1 MEQQNKLTEEEK
13 AYQALRTQDMQDMPD
28 LWSRIDTGFE
38 EEVTKQQ
45 AARKKRRT
53 RQFVLVAA
61 AILIVII
68 AVPVGISSMRKS
80 NMKEMKTETA
90 ADMHVTEAGKD
101 EMADEA
107 DSALPNIADQTVQAD
122 SEIQESADASVN
134 HMDGNGA
141 TEAQTDAAIAA
152 NQSGNQASEEC
163 NDGNNQMSYQ
173 TITQVILTQYDA
185 QGKIV
190 QQFDSED
197 TDGAIDKVQFLLETY
212 QVLDWKPVDMIKSDM
227 PLKSVISLYI
237 ENGVM
242 REKLVYASEHDG
254 LTGLYNKAKYLEM
267 AEKEFQSLDS
277 IAIFNF
283 DVNNLKKMND
293 QFGHEAGDKLI
304 IKAANSFRKVT
315 SNRVHAFRM
324 GGDEFLLVAE
334 NISKTETDKIRQR
347 WEEELARLNMADDG
361 IDCVVAVGVAY
372 GEKEWR
378 SAAYPSG
385 NPDRFRSGWGCVYS
399 G

>member
-28 LWSRIDTGFE
+28 LWSRIDAGFE
-38 EEVTKQQ
+38 EEVTKQKT
-45 AARKKRRT
+45 ARKKRRT

-107 DSALPNIADQTVQAD
+107 AAADSALPNIADQTVQAD

-141 TEAQTDAAIAA
+141 TEAQTDAVIAA
-152 NQSGNQASEEC
+152 NQSGNQASEER

-227 PLKSVISLYI
+227 PYYLMELKLQDGSSVA
-237 ENGVM
+237 N
-242 REKLVYASEHDG
+242 VYYE
-254 LTGLYNKAKYLEM
+254 
-267 AEKEFQSLDS
+267 
-277 IAIFNF
+277 
-283 DVNNLKKMND
+283 
-293 QFGHEAGDKLI
+293 
-304 IKAANSFRKVT
+304 
-315 SNRVHAFRM
+315 
-324 GGDEFLLVAE
+324 AE
-334 NISKTETDKIRQR
+334 NTEGKTVADLMT
-347 WEEELARLNMADDG
+347 ELQKM
-361 IDCVVAVGVAY
+361 
-372 GEKEWR
+372 KEIKK
-378 SAAYPSG
+378 
-385 NPDRFRSGWGCVYS
+385 
-399 G
+399 

>member
-90 ADMHVTEAGKD
+90 ADMHVTEAGMD
-101 EMADEA
+101 EMADEAAAA

-134 HMDGNGA
+134 HMDGNGV
-141 TEAQTDAAIAA
+141 TGAQTDAAIAA

-227 PLKSVISLYI
+227 PYYLMELKLQDESSVA
-237 ENGVM
+237 N
-242 REKLVYASEHDG
+242 VYYE
-254 LTGLYNKAKYLEM
+254 
-267 AEKEFQSLDS
+267 
-277 IAIFNF
+277 
-283 DVNNLKKMND
+283 
-293 QFGHEAGDKLI
+293 
-304 IKAANSFRKVT
+304 
-315 SNRVHAFRM
+315 
-324 GGDEFLLVAE
+324 AE
-334 NISKTETDKIRQR
+334 NTEGKTVADLMT
-347 WEEELARLNMADDG
+347 ELQKM
-361 IDCVVAVGVAY
+361 
-372 GEKEWR
+372 KEIKK
-378 SAAYPSG
+378 
-385 NPDRFRSGWGCVYS
+385 
-399 G
+399 

>member
-38 EEVTKQQ
+38 EEVTKQTANQ
-45 AARKKRRT
+45 KKGRT

-80 NMKEMKTETA
+80 NRKEMKTETA
-90 ADMHVTEAGKD
+90 ADMHVTEAGMD

-107 DSALPNIADQTVQAD
+107 AAADSALPDIADQTVQAD

-134 HMDGNGA
+134 HMDGNGV

-152 NQSGNQASEEC
+152 NQSGNQASEES

-190 QQFDSED
+190 QQFDSADIDE
-197 TDGAIDKVQFLLETY
+197 TIDKVQFLLEAY
-212 QVLDWKPVDMIKSDM
+212 QVLDWKPVNMIKSDM
-227 PLKSVISLYI
+227 PYYLLELKLQDGSSVANVYYEA
-237 ENGVM
+237 ENTEGKTVADLM
-242 REKLVYASEHDG
+242 TEL
-254 LTGLYNKAKYLEM
+254 
-267 AEKEFQSLDS
+267 Q
-277 IAIFNF
+277 
-283 DVNNLKKMND
+283 KMN
-293 QFGHEAGDKLI
+293 G
-304 IKAANSFRKVT
+304 IKK
-315 SNRVHAFRM
+315 
-324 GGDEFLLVAE
+324 
-334 NISKTETDKIRQR
+334 
-347 WEEELARLNMADDG
+347 
-361 IDCVVAVGVAY
+361 
-372 GEKEWR
+372 
-378 SAAYPSG
+378 
-385 NPDRFRSGWGCVYS
+385 
-399 G
+399 

>member
-28 LWSRIDTGFE
+28 LWSRIDAGFE
-38 EEVTKQQ
+38 EEVTKQKT
-45 AARKKRRT
+45 ARKKRRT

-68 AVPVGISSMRKS
+68 VVPVGISSMRKS

-107 DSALPNIADQTVQAD
+107 AAADSALPYIADQTVQAD

-152 NQSGNQASEEC
+152 NQSGNQASEER

-227 PLKSVISLYI
+227 PYYLMELKLQDGSSVA
-237 ENGVM
+237 N
-242 REKLVYASEHDG
+242 VYYE
-254 LTGLYNKAKYLEM
+254 
-267 AEKEFQSLDS
+267 
-277 IAIFNF
+277 
-283 DVNNLKKMND
+283 
-293 QFGHEAGDKLI
+293 
-304 IKAANSFRKVT
+304 
-315 SNRVHAFRM
+315 
-324 GGDEFLLVAE
+324 AE
-334 NISKTETDKIRQR
+334 NTEGKTVADLMT
-347 WEEELARLNMADDG
+347 ELQKM
-361 IDCVVAVGVAY
+361 
-372 GEKEWR
+372 KEIKK
-378 SAAYPSG
+378 
-385 NPDRFRSGWGCVYS
+385 
-399 G
+399 

>member
-107 DSALPNIADQTVQAD
+107 AAAETAPSNH
-122 SEIQESADASVN
+122 ADASMAADSADESIN
-134 HMDGNGA
+134 HVEDNAMS
-141 TEAQTDAAIAA
+141 EAQKDEDHP
-152 NQSGNQASEEC
+152 SE
-163 NDGNNQMSYQ
+163 YL
-173 TITQVILTQYDA
+173 TITRVVFTQYDA
-185 QGKIV
+185 QGNIV

-212 QVLDWKPVDMIKSDM
+212 QVLDWKPVDMIQSDM
-227 PLKSVISLYI
+227 PYYLMELKLQGGSSVANVYD
-237 ENGVM
+237 EG
-242 REKLVYASEHDG
+242 EKYEGKTVADLMQELQD
-254 LTGLYNKAKYLEM
+254 
-267 AEKEFQSLDS
+267 
-277 IAIFNF
+277 
-283 DVNNLKKMND
+283 LKK
-293 QFGHEAGDKLI
+293 
-304 IKAANSFRKVT
+304 
-315 SNRVHAFRM
+315 
-324 GGDEFLLVAE
+324 
-334 NISKTETDKIRQR
+334 
-347 WEEELARLNMADDG
+347 
-361 IDCVVAVGVAY
+361 
-372 GEKEWR
+372 
-378 SAAYPSG
+378 
-385 NPDRFRSGWGCVYS
+385 
-399 G
+399 

>member
-1 MEQQNKLTEEEK
+1 MEQKNKLTEEEK

-28 LWSRIDTGFE
+28 LWSRIDAGFE
-38 EEVTKQQ
+38 EEVTKQKI
-45 AARKKRRT
+45 ARKKRRT

-80 NMKEMKTETA
+80 NRKEMKTETA

-101 EMADEA
+101 EMADEAAAA

-141 TEAQTDAAIAA
+141 TEAQTDVAIAA
-152 NQSGNQASEEC
+152 NQSGNQASEER

-227 PLKSVISLYI
+227 PYYLLELKLQDGSSVANVYYEA
-237 ENGVM
+237 ENTEGKTVADLM
-242 REKLVYASEHDG
+242 TEL
-254 LTGLYNKAKYLEM
+254 
-267 AEKEFQSLDS
+267 Q
-277 IAIFNF
+277 
-283 DVNNLKKMND
+283 KMN
-293 QFGHEAGDKLI
+293 G
-304 IKAANSFRKVT
+304 IKK
-315 SNRVHAFRM
+315 
-324 GGDEFLLVAE
+324 
-334 NISKTETDKIRQR
+334 
-347 WEEELARLNMADDG
+347 
-361 IDCVVAVGVAY
+361 
-372 GEKEWR
+372 
-378 SAAYPSG
+378 
-385 NPDRFRSGWGCVYS
+385 
-399 G
+399 

>member
-13 AYQALRTQDMQDMPD
+13 AYQVLRTQDMQDMPD

-227 PLKSVISLYI
+227 PYYLMELKLQDESSVA
-237 ENGVM
+237 N
-242 REKLVYASEHDG
+242 VYYE
-254 LTGLYNKAKYLEM
+254 
-267 AEKEFQSLDS
+267 
-277 IAIFNF
+277 
-283 DVNNLKKMND
+283 
-293 QFGHEAGDKLI
+293 
-304 IKAANSFRKVT
+304 
-315 SNRVHAFRM
+315 
-324 GGDEFLLVAE
+324 AE
-334 NISKTETDKIRQR
+334 NTEGKTVADLMT
-347 WEEELARLNMADDG
+347 ELQKM
-361 IDCVVAVGVAY
+361 
-372 GEKEWR
+372 KEIKK
-378 SAAYPSG
+378 
-385 NPDRFRSGWGCVYS
+385 
-399 G
+399 

>member
-1 MEQQNKLTEEEK
+1 MEQKNKLTEEEK

-28 LWSRIDTGFE
+28 LWSRIDAGFE
-38 EEVTKQQ
+38 EEVTKQKI
-45 AARKKRRT
+45 ARKKRRT

-80 NMKEMKTETA
+80 NRKEMKTETA
-90 ADMHVTEAGKD
+90 ADMHVTEVGKD

-107 DSALPNIADQTVQAD
+107 AAADSALSNIADQTVQAD

-152 NQSGNQASEEC
+152 NQSGNQASEER

-190 QQFDSED
+190 QQFDSADIDE
-197 TDGAIDKVQFLLETY
+197 TIDKVQFLLETY

-227 PLKSVISLYI
+227 PYYLMELKLQDGSSVANVYYEA
-237 ENGVM
+237 ENTEGKTVADLM
-242 REKLVYASEHDG
+242 TEL
-254 LTGLYNKAKYLEM
+254 
-267 AEKEFQSLDS
+267 Q
-277 IAIFNF
+277 
-283 DVNNLKKMND
+283 KMN
-293 QFGHEAGDKLI
+293 E
-304 IKAANSFRKVT
+304 IKK
-315 SNRVHAFRM
+315 
-324 GGDEFLLVAE
+324 
-334 NISKTETDKIRQR
+334 
-347 WEEELARLNMADDG
+347 
-361 IDCVVAVGVAY
+361 
-372 GEKEWR
+372 
-378 SAAYPSG
+378 
-385 NPDRFRSGWGCVYS
+385 
-399 G
+399 

>member
-1 MEQQNKLTEEEK
+1 MEQKNKLTEEEK

-28 LWSRIDTGFE
+28 LWSRIDAGFE
-38 EEVTKQQ
+38 EEVTKQKT
-45 AARKKRRT
+45 ARKKRRT

-107 DSALPNIADQTVQAD
+107 AAADSALPDIADQTVQAD

-134 HMDGNGA
+134 HMDGNGV

-152 NQSGNQASEEC
+152 NQSGNQASEES

-190 QQFDSED
+190 QQFDSADIDE
-197 TDGAIDKVQFLLETY
+197 TIDKVQFLLEAY
-212 QVLDWKPVDMIKSDM
+212 QVLDWKPVNMIKSDM
-227 PLKSVISLYI
+227 PYYLLELKLQDGSSVANVYYEA
-237 ENGVM
+237 ENTEGKTVADLM
-242 REKLVYASEHDG
+242 TEL
-254 LTGLYNKAKYLEM
+254 
-267 AEKEFQSLDS
+267 Q
-277 IAIFNF
+277 
-283 DVNNLKKMND
+283 KMN
-293 QFGHEAGDKLI
+293 G
-304 IKAANSFRKVT
+304 IKK
-315 SNRVHAFRM
+315 
-324 GGDEFLLVAE
+324 
-334 NISKTETDKIRQR
+334 
-347 WEEELARLNMADDG
+347 
-361 IDCVVAVGVAY
+361 
-372 GEKEWR
+372 
-378 SAAYPSG
+378 
-385 NPDRFRSGWGCVYS
+385 
-399 G
+399 

>member
-45 AARKKRRT
+45 AAWKKRRT

-80 NMKEMKTETA
+80 NRKEMKTETA

-101 EMADEA
+101 EMADEAAAA

-152 NQSGNQASEEC
+152 NQSGNQASEER

-212 QVLDWKPVDMIKSDM
+212 QVLDWKPEDMIKSDM
-227 PLKSVISLYI
+227 PYYLMELKLQNGSSVA
-237 ENGVM
+237 N
-242 REKLVYASEHDG
+242 VYYE
-254 LTGLYNKAKYLEM
+254 
-267 AEKEFQSLDS
+267 
-277 IAIFNF
+277 
-283 DVNNLKKMND
+283 
-293 QFGHEAGDKLI
+293 
-304 IKAANSFRKVT
+304 
-315 SNRVHAFRM
+315 
-324 GGDEFLLVAE
+324 AE
-334 NISKTETDKIRQR
+334 NTEGKTVADLMT
-347 WEEELARLNMADDG
+347 ELQKM
-361 IDCVVAVGVAY
+361 
-372 GEKEWR
+372 KEIKK
-378 SAAYPSG
+378 
-385 NPDRFRSGWGCVYS
+385 
-399 G
+399 

>member
-1 MEQQNKLTEEEK
+1 MEQKNKLTEEEK

-28 LWSRIDTGFE
+28 LWSRIDAGFE
-38 EEVTKQQ
+38 EEVTKQKI
-45 AARKKRRT
+45 ARKKRRT

-80 NMKEMKTETA
+80 NRKEMKTETA

-107 DSALPNIADQTVQAD
+107 AAADSALSNIADQTVQAD

-152 NQSGNQASEEC
+152 NQSGNQASEER

-190 QQFDSED
+190 QQFDSADIDE
-197 TDGAIDKVQFLLETY
+197 TIDKVQFLLETY

-227 PLKSVISLYI
+227 PYYLMELKLQDGSSVANVYYEA
-237 ENGVM
+237 ENTEGKTVADLM
-242 REKLVYASEHDG
+242 TEL
-254 LTGLYNKAKYLEM
+254 
-267 AEKEFQSLDS
+267 Q
-277 IAIFNF
+277 
-283 DVNNLKKMND
+283 KMN
-293 QFGHEAGDKLI
+293 E
-304 IKAANSFRKVT
+304 IKK
-315 SNRVHAFRM
+315 
-324 GGDEFLLVAE
+324 
-334 NISKTETDKIRQR
+334 
-347 WEEELARLNMADDG
+347 
-361 IDCVVAVGVAY
+361 
-372 GEKEWR
+372 
-378 SAAYPSG
+378 
-385 NPDRFRSGWGCVYS
+385 
-399 G
+399 

>member
-1 MEQQNKLTEEEK
+1 MEQKNKLTEEEK

-28 LWSRIDTGFE
+28 LWSRIDAGFE
-38 EEVTKQQ
+38 EEVTKQK
-45 AARKKRRT
+45 ATRKKGRT
-53 RQFVLVAA
+53 RQLVLVAA
-61 AILIVII
+61 AVLIVII

-90 ADMHVTEAGKD
+90 ADIHVTEAGKD
-101 EMADEA
+101 EMADEAAAA

-152 NQSGNQASEEC
+152 NQSGNQASEER

-227 PLKSVISLYI
+227 PYYLMELKLQDGSSVA
-237 ENGVM
+237 N
-242 REKLVYASEHDG
+242 VYYE
-254 LTGLYNKAKYLEM
+254 
-267 AEKEFQSLDS
+267 
-277 IAIFNF
+277 
-283 DVNNLKKMND
+283 
-293 QFGHEAGDKLI
+293 
-304 IKAANSFRKVT
+304 
-315 SNRVHAFRM
+315 
-324 GGDEFLLVAE
+324 AE
-334 NISKTETDKIRQR
+334 NTEGKTVADLMT
-347 WEEELARLNMADDG
+347 ELQKM
-361 IDCVVAVGVAY
+361 
-372 GEKEWR
+372 KEIKK
-378 SAAYPSG
+378 
-385 NPDRFRSGWGCVYS
+385 
-399 G
+399 

>member
-28 LWSRIDTGFE
+28 LWSRIDAGFE
-38 EEVTKQQ
+38 EEVTKQKT
-45 AARKKRRT
+45 ARKKRRT

-68 AVPVGISSMRKS
+68 VVPVGISSMRKS

-101 EMADEA
+101 EMADEAAAA

-152 NQSGNQASEEC
+152 NQSGNQASEER

-227 PLKSVISLYI
+227 PYYLMELKLQDGSSVANVYYEA
-237 ENGVM
+237 ENTEGKTVADLM
-242 REKLVYASEHDG
+242 TEL
-254 LTGLYNKAKYLEM
+254 
-267 AEKEFQSLDS
+267 Q
-277 IAIFNF
+277 
-283 DVNNLKKMND
+283 KMN
-293 QFGHEAGDKLI
+293 E
-304 IKAANSFRKVT
+304 IKK
-315 SNRVHAFRM
+315 
-324 GGDEFLLVAE
+324 
-334 NISKTETDKIRQR
+334 
-347 WEEELARLNMADDG
+347 
-361 IDCVVAVGVAY
+361 
-372 GEKEWR
+372 
-378 SAAYPSG
+378 
-385 NPDRFRSGWGCVYS
+385 
-399 G
+399 